1 MSQPSLEH
9 SLRNYYAEVERG
21 LVCSGSVKRRTV
33 QALRT
38 SVEDF
43 LAGSPD
49 ASFAD
54 VVERFGT
61 PGQIADEALEALSP
75 AELRRYARQ
84 SHMMWCALVLFIGG
98 FFFLG
103 LCAFAI
109 PAIVSAVESIQID
122 PSEVFQMTVTTATI
136 VWLVLTIAFLVLE
149 AVTVSLVSIW
159 LAVGALVA
167 LLVSLLVPSVPLQM
181 AVFAAVSIVALLVTR
196 PLVKKHVSPM
206 RQATNADMNVGK
218 RARVIRRITPEA
230 PGRVRL
236 EGVDW
241 AARSATTIPE
251 GSWCVVTAVE
261 SATLEVVP
269 EPAPATV

>member
-1 MSQPSLEH
+1 MRQPSLEH
-9 SLRNYYAEVERG
+9 SLKNYYAEVERG
-21 LVCSGSVKRRTV
+21 LVCPGGVKRRTL

-43 LAGSPD
+43 LNRSPE

-54 VVERFGT
+54 VVEHFGT
-61 PGQIADEALEALSP
+61 PGQIADEALEALTP

-84 SHMMWCALVLFIGG
+84 SHMLWCVLVLFIGG
-98 FFFLG
+98 FFFWG

-109 PAIVSAVESIQID
+109 PAAVSAIESIQID
-122 PSEVFQMTVTTATI
+122 LSEVFEMSVTTATI
-136 VWLVLTIAFLVLE
+136 VWLVLMVAFLVLE

-167 LLVSLLVPSVPLQM
+167 LLVSLLAPSVPLQM
-181 AVFAAVSIVALLVTR
+181 VVFATVSIVALLVTR
-196 PLVKKHVSPM
+196 PLVKKHVAPR

-218 RARVIRRITPEA
+218 RARVIRCITPEA

-241 AARSATTIPE
+241 AARAATTIPE
-251 GSWCVVTAVE
+251 GCWCVVTAVE

>member
-1 MSQPSLEH
+1 MRQPSLEH
-9 SLRNYYAEVERG
+9 SLKNYYTEVERG
-21 LVCSGSVKRRTV
+21 LVCSGNIKRRTL
-33 QALRT
+33 QALRA

-43 LAGSPD
+43 LAGQPD
-49 ASFAD
+49 ACFAD

-61 PGQIADEALEALSP
+61 PGQIADEVLEALPP

-84 SHMMWCALVLFIGG
+84 SHMMWCVLVLFIGG

-103 LCAFAI
+103 LCAFVI
-109 PAIVSAVESIQID
+109 PVIISAVESIQIN
-122 PSEVFQMTVTTATI
+122 PSEVFEMSVTTATI
-136 VWLVLTIAFLVLE
+136 VWLVLMVAFLVLE

-167 LLVSLLVPSVPLQM
+167 LLVSLLAPSVPLQM

-196 PLVKKHVSPM
+196 PLVKKYVAPR
-206 RQATNADMNVGK
+206 RQPTNVDMNVGK
-218 RARVIRRITPEA
+218 RARVIRCITPEA

-269 EPAPATV
+269 ETACTTV